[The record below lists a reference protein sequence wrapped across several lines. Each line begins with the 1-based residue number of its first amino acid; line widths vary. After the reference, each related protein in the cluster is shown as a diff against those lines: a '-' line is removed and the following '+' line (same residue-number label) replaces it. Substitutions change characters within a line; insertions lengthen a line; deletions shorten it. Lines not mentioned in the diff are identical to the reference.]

1 MKTRIYGMAACM
13 LALVALPAHA
23 TFLSGTFSGLAEN
36 SERIQGLE
44 MFGDFDGERVT
55 GTFSFEANPAT
66 ISGGSAS
73 LTFDA
78 PGIVHFDFTNDASV
92 SFGNNGVMEWIEL
105 RSSGFETIVNNGHL
119 VIGGPLGSLSLLPSE
134 NGASPGIDL
143 ARFDPAS
150 IRLENVVA
158 EFGGHRAPTASIVLD
173 QLSFNGFPTTIPEP
187 STLALLTVGLLG
199 IACLRSKAAQRSS
212 TSNRNICRP

>member
-1 MKTRIYGMAACM
+1 MNTRICGVVAYM
-13 LALVALPAHA
+13 LALAALPAHA
-23 TFLSGTFSGLAEN
+23 MFLSGTFSGLAED
-36 SERIQGLE
+36 SERIQGVE

-78 PGIVHFDFTNDASV
+78 PGIVHYDFTNDASV
-92 SFGNNGVMEWIEL
+92 AFGNNGAMEWIEL
-105 RSSGFETIVNNGHL
+105 RSSGFETILPGGRV
-119 VIGGPLGSLSLLPSE
+119 VIGGPLGSLSLLPPQ

-143 ARFDPAS
+143 TRFDPAS
-150 IRLENVVA
+150 ILLENVA
-158 EFGGHRAPTASIVLD
+158 AGFGGRRMPTASIALD

-187 STLALLTVGLLG
+187 STVALLTVGLLG
-199 IACLRSKAAQRSS
+199 IVCLRRKAVQRPG
-212 TSNRNICRP
+212 T

>member
-36 SERIQGLE
+36 SERIQGVE

-55 GTFSFEANPAT
+55 GTFSFET

-78 PGIVHFDFTNDASV
+78 PDIVHFDFTNDASV

-150 IRLENVVA
+150 ILLENVVA

-173 QLSFNGFPTTIPEP
+173 QLSFNAFPTTIPEP
-187 STLALLTVGLLG
+187 STPALLTVGLLG
-199 IACLRSKAAQRSS
+199 IACLRRKAAQR
-212 TSNRNICRP
+212 NICPP